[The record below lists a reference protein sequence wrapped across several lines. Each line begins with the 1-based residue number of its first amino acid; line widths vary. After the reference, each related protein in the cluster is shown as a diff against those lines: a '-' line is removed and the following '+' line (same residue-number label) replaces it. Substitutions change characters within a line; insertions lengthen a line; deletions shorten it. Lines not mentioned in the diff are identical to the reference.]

1 MPTRERMSGVDT
13 AWLRMDRPHN
23 LMMIVGVWVL
33 DGPPDARRLQRAIAE
48 RFACFARLRQYP
60 VLDATGAWWETDE
73 RFALRRH
80 LHRVKLPGRAGPP
93 ELRRLVARL
102 ASSPLPAGKPLW
114 EFHLAENYSEGPAV
128 IARLHHC
135 YADGIA
141 LMRVMLSMTDASPA
155 GLRRAPPPHE
165 ADGHGPLWQLL
176 EPVSEVVSGAVRL
189 SGTVLDKYFE
199 LLRDPGHLVEY
210 AKMAQ
215 RAAADVVELA
225 TMPDDSPTRF
235 KGKPGTA
242 KRVAWTGRMPLVEV
256 KAVGQALGCSV
267 NDVLLSC
274 VAGALRGYLLEHGDD
289 PHAVEIRALVPVNL
303 RAPHD
308 QGLGNWFGLVP
319 LLLPLGIANP
329 LARLYEVSRRMDALK
344 GSYLAPISLG
354 LLAGVG
360 LMPKPLQQQVL
371 DILANKASAVMTN
384 LPGPQQP
391 LYFAGR
397 RLEQLMF
404 WVPQSGDIGMGVS
417 ILSYAGGVQFGL
429 ITDAGLVPD
438 PERIAQRFAV
448 ELERLVTVV
457 MMEPWGARRDPL
469 LVERELAASSAPAHH
484 AAAHA

>member
-1 MPTRERMSGVDT
+1 MATRERMSGVDT

-33 DGPPDARRLQRAIAE
+33 DGPPDARRLQRTIEE

-60 VLDATGAWWETDE
+60 VLDTTGAWWEADE
-73 RFALRRH
+73 RFDVRRH
-80 LHRVKLPGRAGPP
+80 LRRVKLRGRAGPA

-102 ASSPLPAGKPLW
+102 ASSPLPPRRPLW
-114 EFHLAENYSEGPAV
+114 DYHLAENYSEGPALIV
-128 IARLHHC
+128 RLHHC

-141 LMRVMLSMTDASPA
+141 LVRVMLSMTDASPA
-155 GLRRAPPPHE
+155 GSRRRPQPHE
-165 ADGHGPLWQLL
+165 AHEHGPLWQLL

-189 SGTVLDKYFE
+189 SGTVLDKYFD
-199 LLRDPGHLVEY
+199 LLRYPGHLVEY

-215 RAAADVVELA
+215 RAAGDVVELA

-235 KGKPGTA
+235 KGKPCTS
-242 KRVAWTGRMPLVEV
+242 KRVAWSRRVPLVEV
-256 KAVGQALGCSV
+256 SAVGRALGCSV

-274 VAGALRGYLLEHGDD
+274 VAGALRGYLLERGDS
-289 PHAVEIRALVPVNL
+289 PEGVEIRALVPVNL
-303 RAPHD
+303 RGAHD

-329 LARLYEVSRRMDALK
+329 LARLYELHQRMDALK

-360 LMPKPLQQQVL
+360 LMPKLLQQQVL
-371 DILANKASAVMTN
+371 DILANKATAVMTN

-397 RLEQLMF
+397 RLEQVMF

-417 ILSYAGGVQFGL
+417 ILSFAGGVQFGL
-429 ITDAGLVPD
+429 ITDASLVPD
-438 PERIAQRFAV
+438 PERIAQRFVV
-448 ELERLVTVV
+448 ELERLVTIV
-457 MMEPWGARRDPL
+457 MMEPWGERRDPL
-469 LVERELAASSAPAHH
+469 LVERELAASSSRAHH
-484 AAAHA
+484 AAAS

>member
-1 MPTRERMSGVDT
+1 
-13 AWLRMDRPHN
+13 
-23 LMMIVGVWVL
+23 
-33 DGPPDARRLQRAIAE
+33 
-48 RFACFARLRQYP
+48 
-60 VLDATGAWWETDE
+60 
-73 RFALRRH
+73 
-80 LHRVKLPGRAGPP
+80 
-93 ELRRLVARL
+93 
-102 ASSPLPAGKPLW
+102 
-114 EFHLAENYSEGPAV
+114 
-128 IARLHHC
+128 
-135 YADGIA
+135 
-141 LMRVMLSMTDASPA
+141 
-155 GLRRAPPPHE
+155 
-165 ADGHGPLWQLL
+165 
-176 EPVSEVVSGAVRL
+176 
-189 SGTVLDKYFE
+189 
-199 LLRDPGHLVEY
+199 
-210 AKMAQ
+210 
-215 RAAADVVELA
+215 
-225 TMPDDSPTRF
+225 
-235 KGKPGTA
+235 
-242 KRVAWTGRMPLVEV
+242 
-256 KAVGQALGCSV
+256 VGQALGCSV

>member
-1 MPTRERMSGVDT
+1 MATRERMSGVDT

-23 LMMIVGVWVL
+23 LMMIVGVMVL
-33 DGPPDARRLQRAIAE
+33 DALPDGRRLRRTIGE
-48 RFACFARLRQYP
+48 RFAGPARLRQYP
-60 VLDATGAWWETDE
+60 VLDATGAWWETDA
-73 RFALRRH
+73 RFDLRRH
-80 LHRVKLPGRAGPP
+80 LRRVKLPGRAGAA

-114 EFHLAENYSEGPAV
+114 EFHVVENYAEGPALIV
-128 IARLHHC
+128 RLHHC

-155 GLRRAPPPHE
+155 GARHRPQPHE
-165 ADGHGPLWQLL
+165 EREHGPIWQLL
-176 EPVSEVVSGAVRL
+176 EPVSEVVSGAIRL
-189 SGTVLDKYFE
+189 SGAVLDQYFD
-199 LLRDPGHLVEY
+199 LLRHPGHLAEY

-215 RAAADVVELA
+215 RAAGDVLELA
-225 TMPDDSPTRF
+225 TMPDDSHTRF
-235 KGKPGTA
+235 KGKPAAA
-242 KRVAWTGRMPLVEV
+242 KRVAWSRRVPLVEV

-267 NDVLLSC
+267 NDVLLCC
-274 VAGALRGYLLEHGDD
+274 VAGALRSYLVEHGDS
-289 PHAVEIRALVPVNL
+289 AQGVEIRALVPVNL
-303 RAPHD
+303 RGAQD

-319 LLLPLGIANP
+319 LLMPLGIANP
-329 LARLYEVSRRMDALK
+329 LARLYEVKRRMDALK

-371 DILANKASAVMTN
+371 DILANKATAVMTN

-397 RLEQLMF
+397 RLEQVMF

-417 ILSYAGGVQFGL
+417 ILSFAGSVQFGL

-438 PERIAQRFAV
+438 PERIAQGFPV
-448 ELERLVTVV
+448 ELERLVTIV
-457 MMEPWGARRDPL
+457 MMEPWGERRDPL
-469 LVERELAASSAPAHH
+469 VVERELSAGSLRARHVAAS
-484 AAAHA
+484 